1 MIETSF
7 APVRADGAS
16 RYLRERWGVAIKP
29 STLGKLRC
37 TGGGPK
43 FRRAGRWPIY
53 ETADLDEWAKAR
65 RSRKVASTSDLPP
78 LYKKREREAAA

>member
-1 MIETSF
+1 MTETSF

-16 RYLRERWGVAIKP
+16 RYLQQRWGVVIKP
-29 STLGKLRC
+29 STLSKLRC

-53 ETADLDEWAKAR
+53 ETADLDAWAEAR
-65 RSRKVASTSDLPP
+65 RSKKVASTSDLPP
-78 LYKKREREAAA
+78 LYKKRAAEVAA